1 MTQHSVRAT
10 VELAQVQRRRRRQ
23 CGVEGHAA
31 FEQMQVRRH
40 IAVVAEWQ
48 ADQRLQLL
56 DRTDPLG
63 PGCDAAETTVQ
74 IVERAAL
81 A

>member
-1 MTQHSVRAT
+1 MTQHCMRAT
-10 VELAQVQRRRRRQ
+10 VELAQLQRCGRRQ
-23 CGVEGHAA
+23 AGIEDHAA
-31 FEQMQVRRH
+31 FEQVLLRRH
-40 IAVVAEWQ
+40 IAVVAERQ
-48 ADQRLQLL
+48 TDQGLQLL

-63 PGCDAAETTVQ
+63 PGGDATETTVQ